1 VQQKFGPEHWA
12 AETKLAVISEC
23 AELSGSELFRYCQRM
38 SLTVELVRQ
47 WQRDC
52 LVGLEKKAASKAM
65 PTGYARLRQISK
77 HAKTSRAATS
87 IGSATAIWQRLA
99 SCWGSELT

>member
-1 VQQKFGPEHWA
+1 MQQKFGPEHWA

-23 AELSGSELFRYCQRM
+23 AELSGTELFRYCQRM
-38 SLTVELVRQ
+38 SLTVDLVRQ

-65 PTGYARLRQISK
+65 PIGYARLRQISNQ
-77 HAKTSRAATS
+77 AKSRRAS
-87 IGSATAIWQRLA
+87 SHLGSANAIRQRLA
-99 SCWGSELT
+99 ARWGLEN

>member
-1 VQQKFGPEHWA
+1 MQQKFGPEHWA

-23 AELSGSELFRYCQRM
+23 AELSGTELFRYCQRM
-38 SLTVELVRQ
+38 SLTVDLVRQ

-65 PTGYARLRQISK
+65 PTGYARLRQISTQ
-77 HAKTSRAATS
+77 AKSRRAS
-87 IGSATAIWQRLA
+87 SHLGSANAIRQRLA
-99 SCWGSELT
+99 ARWGLEN